1 MPKELNYTELD
12 RIADD
17 LGYASYDDAIL
28 DLYYGLYWA
37 LTPIANRFGVSA
49 VTIKNRITKH
59 HGRKLRPKGGRR
71 KSDAPI
77 EAPIPVKSLH
87 PVATDCENTR
97 TQRGY
102 RGGNSVWHKGVGV

>member
-1 MPKELNYTELD
+1 MPKELNYNELN
-12 RIADD
+12 RIAKI
-17 LGYASYDDAIL
+17 LNYASYDAAIL
-28 DLYYGLYWA
+28 DLYYKKLWA

-77 EAPIPVKSLH
+77 EATIPVKSLH
-87 PVATDCENTR
+87 PVPMDCENYR
-97 TQRGY
+97 KQRGY
-102 RGGNSVWHKGVGV
+102 SGGNSVWHKGVGV